1 MEFIFIGRLV
11 TNINLRGN
19 LREKSSKNGCVS
31 MKCISI
37 GRLVTN
43 TNLRGNLREKSSKN
57 GCVSMKCIS
66 IGSLVANTNLRGN
79 AKIIYSLV
87 YAKWTIRSCNV
98 G

>member
-11 TNINLRGN
+11 ANTNLRKN

-31 MKCISI
+31 MKCIFI
-37 GRLVTN
+37 GRLV
-43 TNLRGNLREKSSKN
+43 
-57 GCVSMKCIS
+57 
-66 IGSLVANTNLRGN
+66 ANTKLRGN